1 MRSGEGV
8 ALNEGVEATGLCGA
22 SAEGMMEPE
31 RCGQGPRVR
40 VYRRRRAEGGAVWK
54 GSAVSAAGGWE
65 CAEEGRD
72 ARGGLWH
79 PGRGERQAGLGA
91 GAGMS
96 ECRGGCCG
104 GDPGGWVRWG
114 GCVGWQVEDSAGG
127 WVKSE
132 CEQRAHG
139 NTGRWMTRSDLEEEG
154 PSRCKGRDVQKAE

>member
-1 MRSGEGV
+1 MEGKRRV
-8 ALNEGVEATGLCGA
+8 CG
-22 SAEGMMEPE
+22 
-31 RCGQGPRVR
+31 R
-40 VYRRRRAEGGAVWK
+40 
-54 GSAVSAAGGWE
+54 GWE

-72 ARGGLWH
+72 ARGGLWR
-79 PGRGERQAGLGA
+79 PGRGERQAGFGA
-91 GAGMS
+91 GAGVCGEEIDGCRNGGGMT

-104 GDPGGWVRWG
+104 GNPGGWVRWG

-139 NTGRWMTRSDLEEEG
+139 NTGRWMTRSDLEEEW